1 MTTTTYQ
8 QVLANAEAAAARK
21 REQHTEFVS
30 SRTFRQNDKFTS
42 QFSDD
47 DHQTEVDDYG
57 GKVLSSLRTRTTEH
71 NAIEAAGGDPDIYEN
86 PKPLIETP
94 NIFKTRIDRKCCS
107 NCKSWK
113 PAAEFSPQKRKNG
126 NEFLQS
132 WCKECRSEYA
142 REQYNGL
149 NKRIP

>member
-1 MTTTTYQ
+1 MATTYQ
-8 QVLANAEAAAARK
+8 RILENAEAVKRRK
-21 REQHTEFVS
+21 QEAHDEFIS
-30 SRTFRQNDKFTS
+30 TRTFRQNDKFTS

-71 NAIEAAGGDPDIYEN
+71 DAISAAGGDANIYDE
-86 PKPLIETP
+86 PKPLIEAP
-94 NIFKTRIDRKCCS
+94 NKFKTRVDRKHCS

-113 PAAEFSPQKRKNG
+113 PTTEFSPQKRKNG

-149 NKRIP
+149 NNRIP